1 MRTLAFATASHH
13 AFIFVVRD
21 AKKSS
26 PSAFRDNA
34 TPILFHQT
42 CCARTEL
49 GGPRRGENLLPV
61 ARITTQCPSPDTFSP
76 RSYDYLTGPKR
87 IGTCFQSISPPS
99 TNNPTGHTH
108 THVRQQTNIVV
119 HALRVA
125 GYIIRLFAFSYPLIH
140 VNMLSFYNIIVSG
153 YHGVDGGA
161 IISSDNLFFLSVH
174 PMYSCMLRHIFW
186 RAMAPLCHDMQSHNM
201 LTMNDQSPPPD
212 TSSIGSFPVPIRM
225 SPFGLSVVMD
235 A

>member
-1 MRTLAFATASHH
+1 MRDSSIRHRRHH

-26 PSAFRDNA
+26 PSAFRDKCNA
-34 TPILFHQT
+34 NFVLSSMLCQDR
-42 CCARTEL
+42 AGRT
-49 GGPRRGENLLPV
+49 V
-61 ARITTQCPSPDTFSP
+61 AGRESPPSRSNNNQCPSPDTFSP

-108 THVRQQTNIVV
+108 THVQQQTNIVV

-140 VNMLSFYNIIVSG
+140 VNMLLFYHCEWLPRSLWRGDNFQRQSLFL
-153 YHGVDGGA
+153 
-161 IISSDNLFFLSVH
+161 ISTSDVY
-174 PMYSCMLRHIFW
+174 MYAEAHFW

-201 LTMNDQSPPPD
+201 LTMNDQRPPPD
-212 TSSIGSFPVPIRM
+212 TSSIGSFPVSIRM